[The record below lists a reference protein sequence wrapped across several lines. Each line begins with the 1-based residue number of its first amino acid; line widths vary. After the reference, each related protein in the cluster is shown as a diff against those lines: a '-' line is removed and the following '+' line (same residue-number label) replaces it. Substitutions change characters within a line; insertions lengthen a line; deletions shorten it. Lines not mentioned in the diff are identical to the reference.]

1 MILVAV
7 CALVATAGVGLVA
20 RAAFPGRP
28 SLTAELDDLL
38 APPLPRRAAPAAT
51 GGLGDLLDG
60 LGGAVWAQ
68 LNPDGDRFAKLASDL
83 SVMDRTPEQFV
94 RQSVTTAVLLG
105 LLVPVVL
112 FGVRLIGLHVPT
124 GVAVLL
130 VLMGAAA
137 GAIVPRPALRG
148 EAEAR
153 RSEMR
158 QVVAVICD
166 LAAVVVAAGDDVD
179 AALMEATGVGD
190 GWAFDRLRTALAPGL
205 SRQGPWLALEDLGNR
220 LGVEQLV
227 VLAQNMG
234 LAEEEGAKIREALNT
249 QSKTLREEEAS
260 EIEAQAGS
268 VTERM
273 SFPMVMLLL
282 GFILVIG
289 YPAVARL

>member
-20 RAAFPGRP
+20 RAAFPGHP

-38 APPLPRRAAPAAT
+38 APPLPRRAAPVAT

-60 LGGAVWAQ
+60 MGGAVWAQ

-137 GAIVPRPALRG
+137 GAILPRRALRG
-148 EAEAR
+148 EAQR
-153 RSEMR
+153 
-158 QVVAVICD
+158 D
-166 LAAVVVAAGDDVD
+166 
-179 AALMEATGVGD
+179 
-190 GWAFDRLRTALAPGL
+190 APGGGGHL
-205 SRQGPWLALEDLGNR
+205 RPGGGGGGR
-220 LGVEQLV
+220 RRRRGR
-227 VLAQNMG
+227 
-234 LAEEEGAKIREALNT
+234 GAHGGHR
-249 QSKTLREEEAS
+249 R
-260 EIEAQAGS
+260 
-268 VTERM
+268 R
-273 SFPMVMLLL
+273 
-282 GFILVIG
+282 
-289 YPAVARL
+289 